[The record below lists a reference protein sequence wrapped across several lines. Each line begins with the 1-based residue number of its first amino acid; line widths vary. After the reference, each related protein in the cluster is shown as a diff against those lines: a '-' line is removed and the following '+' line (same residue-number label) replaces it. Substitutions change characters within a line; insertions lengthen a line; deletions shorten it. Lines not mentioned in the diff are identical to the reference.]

1 MTTPTVSIDTSI
13 VVALIG
19 AGVSLVVAIVAQVGN
34 RRTSTR
40 LQRLEEERAER
51 SARRDYEYEARKRL
65 YEECEPFVFQAVE
78 FAEAARARV
87 VSLARTARNG
97 KIAVD
102 GSGWLARRGYYFKST
117 AYLLFAPATTSR
129 MLQTQLTVIDLG
141 LERRLRT
148 QYELLKL
155 VFQSFNA
162 DFDLAE
168 RAVPKQLP
176 YDPDRN
182 DPSEPDRDKLLASCP
197 QQYAR
202 QGVYRGILDVVVEA
216 LIVDDDAAR
225 GSRCM
230 TFGEFLREWDRE
242 ESDLYGIRDT
252 LFELLGGFHPARK
265 PVLWRV
271 LLAQYLLYT
280 VLLRDDPLGAPLEPL
295 SDSEIRALD
304 WRREPGEATDDEIR
318 APARAAEAHVSGKL
332 AAVTKRVAPK
342 GL

>member
-1 MTTPTVSIDTSI
+1 MTTPPAAIDTSI

-19 AGVSLVVAIVAQVGN
+19 AGVSLAVAIVAQVGN

-40 LQRLEEERAER
+40 VQKLEEERAER

-65 YEECEPFVFQAVE
+65 YEECEPLLFQAVE
-78 FAEAARARV
+78 LAEAARSRV

-97 KIAVD
+97 KMAVD
-102 GSGWLARRGYYFKST
+102 GSGWLAGPGYYFKST
-117 AYLLFAPATTSR
+117 AYLLFAPATTFR
-129 MLQTQLTVIDLG
+129 MLQTQLTVVDLG

-148 QYELLKL
+148 HYELLKL

-168 RAVPKQLP
+168 RAVPEPLP
-176 YDPDRN
+176 YEPDKTDPGE
-182 DPSEPDRDKLLASCP
+182 SDRDKLLASSP
-197 QQYAR
+197 QRYAR
-202 QGVYRGILDVVVEA
+202 QGVYRGVLDVVVEA
-216 LIVDDDAAR
+216 LIVDDAASER
-225 GSRCM
+225 SRCM
-230 TFGEFLREWDRE
+230 TFGEFLRDWDRSG
-242 ESDLYGIRDT
+242 SDLHGIRGT

-304 WRREPGEATDDEIR
+304 WRREPGEATDDAIR
-318 APARAAEAHVSGKL
+318 APARAAEAYVRDKL
-332 AAVTKRVAPK
+332 VDVGKRVTPTGA
-342 GL
+342 